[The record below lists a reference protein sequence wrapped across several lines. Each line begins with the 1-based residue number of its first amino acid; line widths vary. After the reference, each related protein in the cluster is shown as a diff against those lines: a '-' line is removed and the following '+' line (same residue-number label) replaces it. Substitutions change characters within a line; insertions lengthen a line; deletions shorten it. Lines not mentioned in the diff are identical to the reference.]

1 MSHLIHVFL
10 SQVMF
15 VTLIIRVTLISRFF
29 LYRKIRCVAKI
40 SCNKVTRYV
49 NSKLLYHGQFNNSI
63 SADWWPRQN
72 LDKSN
77 SLYDLDIF
85 SLNCNLDA

>member
-1 MSHLIHVFL
+1 M
-10 SQVMF
+10 
-15 VTLIIRVTLISRFF
+15 
-29 LYRKIRCVAKI
+29 KI

-49 NSKLLYHGQFNNSI
+49 NSNLLYHGQFNNSI

-85 SLNCNLDA
+85 SLDCNLDA

>member
-1 MSHLIHVFL
+1 ML
-10 SQVMF
+10 
-15 VTLIIRVTLISRFF
+15 VTLIVRVTLISLFF
-29 LYRKIRCVAKI
+29 CIAKI

-63 SADWWPRQN
+63 SDWWPRQN

-77 SLYDLDIF
+77 SLHDLDIF

>member
-1 MSHLIHVFL
+1 MSSYVSDTHCSCHFNFTIFC
-10 SQVMF
+10 
-15 VTLIIRVTLISRFF
+15 I
-29 LYRKIRCVAKI
+29 AKI

-63 SADWWPRQN
+63 SDWWPRQN